1 MPVDSVLEASRNAM
15 NYERLRMDAASRNI
29 AGANVPVAPGQNAMR
44 WRVDGAAGANF
55 ADALGASP
63 GSAPPGSASPVL
75 GETEVAVREV
85 YDPGHPM
92 AGTDGMVRYPSVDMV
107 QEMTTLMTASRGYEA
122 NVRSFNFL
130 RNMLLRAIEIG
141 AK

>member
-1 MPVDSVLEASRNAM
+1 MPVESVLEASREAM

-44 WRVDGAAGANF
+44 WRVSGANVAGTGDF
-55 ADALGASP
+55 ADAVGGAP
-63 GSAPPGSASPVL
+63 MSASPVL
-75 GETEVAVREV
+75 GETEAAVREV

-92 AGTDGMVRYPSVDMV
+92 AGSDGMVRYPEVDMV
-107 QEMTTLMTASRGYEA
+107 NEMTTLMTASRGYEA

>member
-1 MPVDSVLEASRNAM
+1 MAVESVLEASRNAM

-29 AGANVPVAPGQNAMR
+29 AGANVPVAPGKSPTL
-44 WRVDGAAGANF
+44 WRVDGAGGADF
-55 ADALGASP
+55 ADALGGSP
-63 GSAPPGSASPVL
+63 AL
-75 GETEVAVREV
+75 GEADAAVREV

-92 AGTDGMVRYPSVDMV
+92 ASADGMVRYPSVDMV